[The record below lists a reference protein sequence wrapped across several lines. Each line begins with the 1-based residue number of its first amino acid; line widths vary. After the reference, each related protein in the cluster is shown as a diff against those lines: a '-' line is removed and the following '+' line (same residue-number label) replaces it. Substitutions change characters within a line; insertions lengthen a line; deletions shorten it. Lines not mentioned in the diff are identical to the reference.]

1 MGVDASGGGQGRTVR
16 RVRSGIFVSYIMVCV
31 TTAAVHG
38 ELRERPEIVFHGGSI
53 VDGTGA
59 PAVRGDVGIRGDR
72 IVAIGPDLSDT
83 ASARLVDATGCI
95 VTPGFIDIHSHSDLT
110 LVIDP
115 RAESAVAQGVTTELV
130 GNCGHGCAP
139 IDRPRATRRQHLW
152 LRPEGRHR
160 LDDMAGYLDAVDAAR
175 PAVNVAALVP
185 YGTLR
190 LTAMADAGAPTTAAD
205 RRRDRAAARG
215 RRSTP
220 ARSGCRPGSSTRSRA
235 WPPPPSIEALCRLAG
250 RRDRLYAC
258 HTRNKDVHAV
268 EAVDEAILT
277 AERAGVRL
285 QVSHLVPRPGAPDGA
300 LARSIEHI
308 DRAADRGLDVAFD
321 VHTRLFGFTNLA
333 VALPRWVVDGGPD
346 GIRAVLRNRRDELA
360 GHRSIVD
367 SFGIRGWDGVFITDA
382 PATPEVAGRSLAEL
396 AAEAGRPARDIV
408 FDVLAAHADRVDEP
422 MAIGWSYTVDQIAE
436 AAAHPR
442 CAPSSDAT
450 TLSPDGPLA
459 RHVFHGA
466 YTWAA
471 WYLETIV
478 ARAADAAARGRD
490 PPADQPARRAD
501 RAGRPGRRPRRSAGR
516 PGGVRAGGRPRDRHV
531 RDAEP
536 AGDRDAP
543 RRRQRRVRAGGRTD
557 HRPARRPRAASR
569 RGMTAQGSRP

>member
-1 MGVDASGGGQGRTVR
+1 M
-16 RVRSGIFVSYIMVCV
+16 

-95 VTPGFIDIHSHSDLT
+95 VTPGFIDVHSHSDLT
-110 LVIDP
+110 LVVDP
-115 RAESAVAQGVTTELV
+115 QAESAVAQGVTTELV

-139 IDRPRATRRQHLW
+139 IDRP
-152 LRPEGRHR
+152 ERHA
-160 LDDMAGYLDAVDAAR
+160 DNIYGFDPKAVIDWTTMAGYLDAVDAAQ

-205 RRRDRAAARG
+205 RAAIERLLEASLDAG
-215 RRSTP
+215 AVGLSTGLEYP
-220 ARSGCRPGSSTRSRA
+220 IEGVATA
-235 WPPPPSIEALCRLAG
+235 AEIEALCRLAG

-396 AAEAGRPARDIV
+396 SAEAGRPARDIV

-478 ARAADAAARGRD
+478 GERQALPIEAAVRRLTSLPAERIGLADRGVVRVGARADLAVFAPAEVRATGTFEAPNRLATGLRHVVVNGVFGLEDGRITGRRGG
-490 PPADQPARRAD
+490 RAL
-501 RAGRPGRRPRRSAGR
+501 RAG
-516 PGGVRAGGRPRDRHV
+516 
-531 RDAEP
+531 
-536 AGDRDAP
+536 
-543 RRRQRRVRAGGRTD
+543 
-557 HRPARRPRAASR
+557 AA
-569 RGMTAQGSRP
+569 